1 MVMTGLIFMVSPS
14 HLRGRALVCP
24 LQLRQPLMFRREK
37 DGESMAFATHEY
49 HAGSVH
55 DRVHPVSA
63 RRQTEDVIAIAA
75 RRSTGVVVDP
85 HTREARVRGHAVA
98 LTHQE
103 FDLLQLLV
111 TNRDV
116 VWSRAMLL
124 DAAWKGDPYVTVRTV
139 EVVVAAVRQKI
150 EIDPANPQLILGTA
164 QSGYWLAETA

>member
-1 MVMTGLIFMVSPS
+1 
-14 HLRGRALVCP
+14 
-24 LQLRQPLMFRREK
+24 
-37 DGESMAFATHEY
+37 MAFATHEY

-55 DRVHPVSA
+55 DRVQSVPA
-63 RRQTEDVIAIAA
+63 RRQTGDAMSIAA

-85 HTREARVRGHAVA
+85 ETREAKVRGHAVA

-111 TNRDV
+111 TNRDI

-124 DAAWKGDPYVTVRTV
+124 DAAWKEDPYVTVRTV

-150 EIDPANPQLILGTA
+150 ETDPANPQLILGTA
-164 QSGYWLAETA
+164 QSGYRLAEQHDRSQRRDDASGE